1 MIKENILYTALSP
14 ISHNGDETLSNTVPF
29 RRQTIVVGDE
39 VEEVPVISGN
49 SIRGIWRRLGAQ
61 HLLDAVGLTQEECKV
76 DLYHKLFTGGSLN
89 SSSDDIQVT
98 FRREVRAKVPFLSI
112 FGTALDSFI
121 LKGKLICSFMYPVCR
136 QTTKYTGIESEKDVY
151 EFISSEFYTRRDDY
165 EEQQDE
171 VIDKSNQMIYD
182 GEVLIAGTKF
192 NQILILDTPH
202 SIEIGCFFNIL
213 KLFKEK
219 PFIGGVSRAGHGQVD
234 FNLDFSKYEKEI
246 NEYNEFLKENKE
258 DIKSFLI
265 GL

>member
-1 MIKENILYTALSP
+1 MRTLVRLGRDSP
-14 ISHNGDETLSNTVPF
+14 NVTLV
-29 RRQTIVVGDE
+29 
-39 VEEVPVISGN
+39 SGN
-49 SIRGIWRRLGAQ
+49 SIRGIWRRIGAE
-61 HLLDAVGLTQEECKV
+61 HLLNTIGMTQEECKV

-98 FRREVRAKVPFLSI
+98 FRREVRAKVPFMSI

-121 LKGKLICSFMYPVCR
+121 LKGKLICGFMYPVCR

-202 SIEIGCFFNIL
+202 SI
-213 KLFKEK
+213 
-219 PFIGGVSRAGHGQVD
+219 S
-234 FNLDFSKYEKEI
+234 
-246 NEYNEFLKENKE
+246 
-258 DIKSFLI
+258 
-265 GL
+265 